1 MKQVNIRIPFRIL
14 TLVMGLFLSLG
25 AYAQITVN
33 GLVQDATGE
42 PVIGATVRVVG
53 TQIGTATDFDGLFTL
68 EGVPQGA
75 KLLISSVGYEDQ
87 EVTAAGNVVVTL
99 AESTQMLENLVVIGY
114 GVVKKNDL
122 TGSVTALKPDA
133 KNKGVVVSAQD
144 MLGGKVAGVSVT
156 SNSGEPG
163 GGATIRIRGGS
174 SLNASNNPLVVID
187 GIAMDNNGVSGI
199 SNPLSLVNPQD
210 IESFN
215 VLKDASATAIY
226 GSRGSN
232 GVIIITTKKGRRG
245 QTPQVSYNGSVTWS
259 MKKKTIDVM
268 SGDEYRDFVA
278 KIFEGNTR
286 AGNVMGYA
294 WRNAIDADG
303 KAQRV
308 DMINT
313 VNNGKL
319 TRYGVSDI
327 ALPAGWSWVEGEGN
341 SGIVNPLL
349 GDANTDWQNEIYRT
363 ALSHDHNLTVAGS
376 VGQILPYRLSA
387 GYTDQQGILK
397 TSDFKRYTVALN
409 LNPSLFD
416 DHLTLNLNGKLAWT
430 KSRWADGGAVGN
442 AVRMDPTQ
450 PIYGN
455 RDANG
460 DGINDYAGVGG
471 YFEWLQ
477 VNNADPAWPYTKNTN
492 APYNPVAMLDN
503 HDNSG
508 KTHSFIGSADIDY
521 KIHGFEDLRL
531 HLTLGGDFTG
541 GNGHNIS
548 TNVSNTSNYWGNTS
562 WYTQS
567 KENLQLSTYAQ
578 YYKDFNDKH
587 HFDIMAGYEWQH
599 NWRKE
604 YNESWGTYPTNSA
617 LVFTATDAENGA
629 LIVTPGQ
636 WIPSARY
643 NIDQSKAGAIRAE
656 GVYRQNNGLG
666 YRTENYLVSFFG
678 RMNYSYDS
686 RYLLTFTMRYDGSS
700 RFKKHWALFPSAA
713 FAWKLN
719 EEAALKDGPF
729 SDLKLR
735 LGWGKTGQQE
745 GIGDYNYFATYVM
758 SNGSMGAFYDV
769 SGDGSKARPNVYNP
783 ELTWETTTTT
793 NVGLDW
799 GVMNQRLSGSIDW
812 YYRKTTDLLN
822 WATFSAMTN
831 FRNAFYKNIGSLRNT
846 GIEFSL
852 NWKAISTTDLLWT
865 IDYNLT
871 YNSNKITELISDDPD
886 YIVTTGSIGING
898 TAQAHA
904 VGHPA
909 SSFYVYQQVYDQDG
923 KPIESQVVDRNADGV
938 ISDADKYFYKSP
950 AAPVTMG
957 LSSRLDWKNWDFGFN
972 LRASIGN
979 YMFNNVMQGYHNTST
994 ASVFEE
1000 VSGFY
1005 LNNRPKASVDLGW
1018 KTYDNYAIFSDYWVQ
1033 NASFLKC
1040 DNITLGYSFN
1050 GLLKHGS
1057 YNGIGGRIYGTV
1069 SNVFCITKYD
1079 GIDPEVFGGI
1089 GGDIF
1094 PRPISYILG
1103 LSLTF

>member
-33 GLVQDATGE
+33 GVVKDATGE

-53 TQIGTATDFDGLFTL
+53 TQMGTATDFDGLFTL

-75 KLLISSVGYEDQ
+75 KLLVSSVGYEDH
-87 EVTAAGNVVVTL
+87 EVTAASDMVITL

-156 SNSGEPG
+156 SNGGEPG
-163 GGATIRIRGGS
+163 GGANIRIRGGS
-174 SLNASNNPLVVID
+174 SLNASNNPLIVID
-187 GIAMDNNGVSGI
+187 GIAMDNNGVSGL

-245 QTPQVSYNGSVTWS
+245 QRPTVSYNGSVTWS

-268 SGDEYRDFVA
+268 NGDEYRSFVK
-278 KIFEGNTR
+278 KIFAGNTR
-286 AGNVMGYA
+286 EE
-294 WRNAIDADG
+294 NA
-303 KAQRV
+303 
-308 DMINT
+308 
-313 VNNGKL
+313 L
-319 TRYGVSDI
+319 S
-327 ALPAGWSWVEGEGN
+327 
-341 SGIVNPLL
+341 LL
-349 GDANTDWQNEIYRT
+349 GDANTNWQNEIYRT
-363 ALSHDHNLTVAGS
+363 ALSHDHNVTVAGS
-376 VGQILPYRLSA
+376 VGQFLPYRLSA
-387 GYTDQQGILK
+387 GFTDQQGILK

-409 LNPSLFD
+409 LNPSFFE
-416 DHLTLNLNGKLAWT
+416 DHLTVNLSGKMAWT
-430 KSRWADGGAVGN
+430 KSRWADTGAVGN

-450 PIYGN
+450 PIYKS
-455 RDANG
+455 G
-460 DGINDYAGVGG
+460 DMYKGVGS

-477 VNNADPAWPYTKNTN
+477 VNLSDPNWPYTKNTN

-508 KTHSFIGSADIDY
+508 KAHSFIGTAEIDY

-531 HLTLGGDFTG
+531 HLTMGGDFTG

-548 TNVSNTSNYWGNTS
+548 ANISNTSNYWGNNS
-562 WYTQS
+562 YYTQS

-604 YNESWGTYPTNSA
+604 YNESWGTYPMNSG
-617 LVFTATDAENGA
+617 LFFTPTDAENGA
-629 LIVTPGQ
+629 LRVVPGQ
-636 WIPSARY
+636 WIPSANY
-643 NIDQSKAGAIRAE
+643 NIDDSKAGAIRAE

-666 YRTENYLVSFFG
+666 YRTENFLVSFFG
-678 RMNYSYDS
+678 RMNYSYAN
-686 RYLLTFTMRYDGSS
+686 RYLLTFTTRYDGSS

-713 FAWKLN
+713 FAWKIN
-719 EEAALKDGPF
+719 EEDFMKDGAF

-758 SNGSMGAFYDV
+758 SNGSIGSFYDV
-769 SGDGSKARPNVYNP
+769 SGDGSKAKPNVYNP
-783 ELTWETTTTT
+783 ELKWETTTTT
-793 NVGLDW
+793 NIGLDW
-799 GVMNQRLSGSIDW
+799 GIMNQRLSGSIDW

-852 NWKAISTTDLLWT
+852 NWKAISTNDLLWT

-871 YNSNKITELISDDPD
+871 YNSNKVLELIGDDPS
-886 YIVTTGSIGING
+886 YFVTTGGIGING
-898 TAQAHA
+898 SAQAHVA
-904 VGHPA
+904 GYP
-909 SSFYVYQQVYDQDG
+909 SNSFYVYQQVYGQDG
-923 KPIESQVVDRNADGV
+923 MPIENQVVDRNGDGV
-938 ISDADKYFYKSP
+938 ISDADKYLYKSP
-950 AAPVTMG
+950 WAPVTMG
-957 LSSRLDWKNWDFGFN
+957 LASRLDWKNWDFGFS

-979 YMFNNVMQGYHNTST
+979 YMFNNVMQGYHNVSP
-994 ASVFEE
+994 AAVFEE

-1005 LNNRPKASVDLGW
+1005 LNNRPKALVDLGW
-1018 KTYDNYAIFSDYWVQ
+1018 QTYDNKSIFSDYWVQ

-1050 GLLKHGS
+1050 NLLKHGN
-1057 YNGIGGRIYGTV
+1057 YNGVGGRIYGTV

-1094 PRPISYILG
+1094 PRPISFILG
-1103 LSLTF
+1103 LNLNF

>member
-33 GLVQDATGE
+33 GLVKDATGE
-42 PVIGATVRVVG
+42 PVIGASVRVVG
-53 TQIGTATDFDGLFTL
+53 TQLGTATDFDGLFTL
-68 EGVPQGA
+68 TGVPEGA
-75 KLLISSVGYEDQ
+75 KLQITSVGYDDQ
-87 EVTAAGNVVVTL
+87 EVTAAPNVVVTL
-99 AESTQMLENLVVIGY
+99 TESTQMLENLVVIGY

-144 MLGGKVAGVSVT
+144 MLGGKIAGVNVT

-174 SLNASNNPLVVID
+174 SLNASNTPLIVID
-187 GIAMDNNGVSGI
+187 GIAMDNNGISGI

-245 QTPQVSYNGSVTWS
+245 QSPSVSYNGSVTWS
-259 MKKKTIDVM
+259 KKKKTIDVM
-268 SGDEYRDFVA
+268 SGDEYREFV
-278 KIFEGNTR
+278 KTIFEGNTR
-286 AGNVMGYA
+286 KD
-294 WRNAIDADG
+294 NA
-303 KAQRV
+303 
-308 DMINT
+308 
-313 VNNGKL
+313 L
-319 TRYGVSDI
+319 S
-327 ALPAGWSWVEGEGN
+327 
-341 SGIVNPLL
+341 LL
-349 GDANTDWQNEIYRT
+349 GNANTDWQEEIYRT
-363 ALSHDHNLTVAGS
+363 ALSHDHNITVTGS
-376 VGQILPYRLSA
+376 VGDYLPYRLSA

-409 LNPSLFD
+409 LNPSLFN
-416 DHLTLNLNGKLAWT
+416 DHLTFNLNGKLAWT
-430 KSRWADGGAVGN
+430 KSRWADTGAVGN

-450 PIYGN
+450 PIYGS
-455 RDANG
+455 G
-460 DGINDYAGVGG
+460 DMYNGVGG

-477 VNNADPAWPYTKNTN
+477 VNGSDSAWPYTKNTN

-503 HDNSG
+503 HDNTG
-508 KTHSFIGSADIDY
+508 KTRSFIGTAEVDY

-531 HLTLGGDFTG
+531 HLTLGGDFTHG
-541 GNGHNIS
+541 DGHNIS
-548 TNVSNTSNYWGNTS
+548 ANISNTSNYWGNTS
-562 WYTQS
+562 YYRQS

-599 NWRKE
+599 NWRRE

-617 LVFTATDAENGA
+617 LLFTLTDEENGA
-629 LIVTPGQ
+629 LQVVPGE
-636 WIPSARY
+636 WIPRANY
-643 NIDQSKAGAIRAE
+643 NVGDSKAGAIRAE

-666 YRTENYLVSFFG
+666 YRTENFLVSFFG
-678 RMNYSYDS
+678 RMNYSYDN
-686 RYLLTFTMRYDGSS
+686 RYLLTFTTRYDGSS

-713 FAWKLN
+713 LAWKIN

-758 SNGSMGAFYDV
+758 SNGSQGSYYDLMD
-769 SGDGSKARPNVYNP
+769 DGSKAKPNVYNP
-783 ELTWETTTTT
+783 ELKWETTTTT
-793 NVGLDW
+793 NIGLDW

-846 GIEFSL
+846 GIEFAV
-852 NWKAISTTDLLWT
+852 NWKAISTNDLLWT

-904 VGHPA
+904 VGLPA

-923 KPIESQVVDRNADGV
+923 KPIESLVVDRNGDGV

-957 LSSRLDWKNWDFGFN
+957 LASRLDWKNWDFGFS

-979 YMFNNVMQGYHNTST
+979 YMFNNVMQGYHNVSP

-1005 LNNRPKASVDLGW
+1005 LNNRPKASVEMGW
-1018 KTYDNYAIFSDYWVQ
+1018 QTYDNYAIFSDYWVQ

-1050 GLLKHGS
+1050 NLFKRGS
-1057 YNGIGGRIYGTV
+1057 YNGVGGRLYGTV

-1094 PRPISYILG
+1094 PRPISFILG
-1103 LSLTF
+1103 LSLNF

>member
-33 GLVQDATGE
+33 GIVKDATGE
-42 PVIGATVRVVG
+42 PVIGASVRVVG
-53 TQIGTATDFDGLFTL
+53 TNQGTVTDFDGLFTL
-68 EGVPQGA
+68 DGVPQGA
-75 KLLISSVGYEDQ
+75 KLLITSIGYEDH
-87 EVTAAGNVVVTL
+87 EVTAASDMVVTL

-122 TGSVTALKPDA
+122 TGSVAALKPDS

-144 MLGGKVAGVSVT
+144 MLGGKIAGVSVT
-156 SNSGEPG
+156 SNGGEPG
-163 GGATIRIRGGS
+163 GGANIRIRGGS
-174 SLNASNNPLVVID
+174 SLNASNNPLIVID
-187 GIAMDNNGVSGI
+187 GIAMDNNGVSGL

-245 QTPQVSYNGSVTWS
+245 QSPSVAYNGSVTWS

-268 SGDEYRDFVA
+268 NGDEYRDFVK
-278 KIFEGNTR
+278 KIFAGNTR
-286 AGNVMGYA
+286 EE
-294 WRNAIDADG
+294 NA
-303 KAQRV
+303 
-308 DMINT
+308 
-313 VNNGKL
+313 L
-319 TRYGVSDI
+319 S
-327 ALPAGWSWVEGEGN
+327 
-341 SGIVNPLL
+341 LL
-349 GDANTDWQNEIYRT
+349 GNANTDWQNEIYRT
-363 ALSHDHNLTVAGS
+363 AFSHDHNLTVSGS
-376 VGQILPYRLSA
+376 LGQFLPYRVSA
-387 GYTDQQGILK
+387 GYTDQEGILK

-409 LNPSLFD
+409 LNPSFFE
-416 DHLTLNLNGKLAWT
+416 DHLTLNLSGKMAWT
-430 KSRWADGGAVGN
+430 KSRWADTGAVGN

-450 PIYGN
+450 PI
-455 RDANG
+455 RS
-460 DGINDYAGVGG
+460 NDPMYAGVGG

-477 VNNADPAWPYTKNTN
+477 VNGSDPAWPYTKNTN

-508 KTHSFIGSADIDY
+508 KAHTFIGTAEIDY

-531 HLTLGGDFTG
+531 HLTMGGDFTG

-548 TNVSNTSNYWGNTS
+548 ANISNTSNYWGNTS
-562 WYTQS
+562 YYTQS

-578 YYKDFNDKH
+578 YYKDFNDMH

-604 YNESWGTYPTNSA
+604 YNESWGTYPSNSG
-617 LVFTATDAENGA
+617 LFFTPADAENGA
-629 LIVTPGQ
+629 LKVVPGI
-636 WIPSARY
+636 WIPAATY
-643 NIDQSKAGAIRAE
+643 NVGDSKAGAIRAE

-678 RMNYSYDS
+678 RMNYSYAN

-713 FAWKLN
+713 LAWKIN
-719 EEAALKDGPF
+719 EEDFMKDGPF

-758 SNGSMGAFYDV
+758 SNGSMGSFYDI

-793 NVGLDW
+793 NIGLDW

-846 GIEFSL
+846 GIEMSL

-871 YNSNKITELISDDPD
+871 YNSNKVLELISDDPD
-886 YIVTTGSIGING
+886 YFVTTGGIGING
-898 TAQAHA
+898 SAQAHVA
-904 VGHPA
+904 GYP
-909 SSFYVYQQVYDQDG
+909 SNSFYVYQQVYDQAG
-923 KPIESQVVDRNADGV
+923 KPIEGQVVDRNGDGV
-938 ISDADKYFYKSP
+938 ISDADKYLYKSP
-950 AAPVTMG
+950 WAPVTMG
-957 LSSRLDWKNWDFGFN
+957 LGSRLDWKNWDFGFN

-979 YMFNNVMQGYHNTST
+979 YLFNNVMQGYHNVSP
-994 ASVFEE
+994 AAVFEE

-1005 LNNRPKASVDLGW
+1005 LNNRPKASVEMGW
-1018 KTYDNYAIFSDYWVQ
+1018 QTYNNHAIFSDYWVQ

-1050 GLLKHGS
+1050 NLFKHGS
-1057 YNGIGGRIYGTV
+1057 YHGVGGRLYGTV

-1094 PRPISYILG
+1094 PRPISFIVG
-1103 LSLTF
+1103 LSLNF

>member
-33 GLVQDATGE
+33 GLVKDATGE
-42 PVIGATVRVVG
+42 PVIGASVRVVG
-53 TQIGTATDFDGLFTL
+53 TQLGTATDFDGLFTL
-68 EGVPQGA
+68 TGVPEGA
-75 KLLISSVGYEDQ
+75 KLQITSVGYDDQ
-87 EVTAAGNVVVTL
+87 EVTAAPDVVVTL
-99 AESTQMLENLVVIGY
+99 TESTQMLENLVVIGY

-144 MLGGKVAGVSVT
+144 MLGGKIAGVNVT

-174 SLNASNNPLVVID
+174 SLNASNTPLIVID
-187 GIAMDNNGVSGI
+187 GIAMDNNGISGI

-245 QTPQVSYNGSVTWS
+245 QSPSVSYNGSVTWS
-259 MKKKTIDVM
+259 KKKKTIDVM
-268 SGDEYRDFVA
+268 SGDEYREFV
-278 KIFEGNTR
+278 KTIFEGNTR
-286 AGNVMGYA
+286 KD
-294 WRNAIDADG
+294 NA
-303 KAQRV
+303 
-308 DMINT
+308 
-313 VNNGKL
+313 L
-319 TRYGVSDI
+319 S
-327 ALPAGWSWVEGEGN
+327 
-341 SGIVNPLL
+341 LL
-349 GDANTDWQNEIYRT
+349 GNANTDWQEEIYRT
-363 ALSHDHNLTVAGS
+363 ALSHDHNITVAGS
-376 VGQILPYRLSA
+376 VGDYLPYRLSA

-409 LNPSLFD
+409 LNPSLFN
-416 DHLTLNLNGKLAWT
+416 DHLTFNLNGKLAWT
-430 KSRWADGGAVGN
+430 KSRWADTGAVGN

-450 PIYGN
+450 PIYGS
-455 RDANG
+455 G
-460 DGINDYAGVGG
+460 DMYNGVGG

-477 VNNADPAWPYTKNTN
+477 VNGSDSAWPYTKNTN

-503 HDNSG
+503 HDNTG
-508 KTHSFIGSADIDY
+508 KTRSFIGTAEVDY

-531 HLTLGGDFTG
+531 HLTLGGDFTHG
-541 GNGHNIS
+541 DGHNIS
-548 TNVSNTSNYWGNTS
+548 ANISNTSNYWGNTS
-562 WYTQS
+562 YYRQS

-599 NWRKE
+599 NWRRE

-617 LVFTATDAENGA
+617 LLFTLTDEENGA
-629 LIVTPGQ
+629 LQVVPGE
-636 WIPSARY
+636 WIPRANY
-643 NIDQSKAGAIRAE
+643 NVGDSKAGAIRAE

-666 YRTENYLVSFFG
+666 YRTENFLVSFFG
-678 RMNYSYDS
+678 RMNYSYDN
-686 RYLLTFTMRYDGSS
+686 RYLLTFTTRYDGSS

-713 FAWKLN
+713 LAWKIN

-758 SNGSMGAFYDV
+758 SNGSQGSYYDLMD
-769 SGDGSKARPNVYNP
+769 DGSKAKPNVYNP
-783 ELTWETTTTT
+783 ELKWETTTTT
-793 NVGLDW
+793 NIGLDW

-846 GIEFSL
+846 GIEFAV
-852 NWKAISTTDLLWT
+852 NWKAISTNDLLWT

-923 KPIESQVVDRNADGV
+923 KPIESLVVDRNGDGV

-957 LSSRLDWKNWDFGFN
+957 LASRLDWKNWDFGFS

-979 YMFNNVMQGYHNTST
+979 YMFNNVMQGYHNVSP

-1005 LNNRPKASVDLGW
+1005 LNNRPKASVEMGW
-1018 KTYDNYAIFSDYWVQ
+1018 QTYDNYAIFSDYWVQ

-1050 GLLKHGS
+1050 NLLRSGS
-1057 YNGIGGRIYGTV
+1057 YHGIGGRVYGTV

-1094 PRPISYILG
+1094 PRPISFILG
-1103 LSLTF
+1103 LSLNF

>member
-1 MKQVNIRIPFRIL
+1 MKQVNFRIPFRIL

-33 GLVQDATGE
+33 GLVKDATDE
-42 PVIGATVRVVG
+42 PVIGASVRVVG
-53 TQIGTATDFDGLFTL
+53 TQQGTVTDFDGLFTL

-75 KLLISSVGYEDQ
+75 KLLITSVGYEDH
-87 EVTAAGNVVVTL
+87 EVTAASDLVITL

-163 GGATIRIRGGS
+163 GGATIRVRGGS
-174 SLNASNNPLVVID
+174 SLNASNNPLIVID
-187 GIAMDNNGVSGI
+187 GIAMDNNGVSGL

-245 QTPQVSYNGSVTWS
+245 QSPSVSYNGSVTWS

-268 SGDEYRDFVA
+268 DGDEYRAFV
-278 KIFEGNTR
+278 KEIFAGNTR
-286 AGNVMGYA
+286 EE
-294 WRNAIDADG
+294 NA
-303 KAQRV
+303 
-308 DMINT
+308 
-313 VNNGKL
+313 L
-319 TRYGVSDI
+319 S
-327 ALPAGWSWVEGEGN
+327 
-341 SGIVNPLL
+341 LL
-349 GDANTDWQNEIYRT
+349 GNANTDWQNEIYRT

-376 VGQILPYRLSA
+376 VGTLLPYRVSL
-387 GYTDQQGILK
+387 GYTDQEGILK

-416 DHLTLNLNGKLAWT
+416 DHLTFNLNGKMAWT
-430 KSRWADGGAVGN
+430 KSRWADTGAVGN

-450 PIYGN
+450 PIYS
-455 RDANG
+455 
-460 DGINDYAGVGG
+460 NDPKHAGVGG
-471 YFEWLQ
+471 YFDWMQ
-477 VNNADPAWPYTKNTN
+477 VNGSDPAWPYTKNTN

-531 HLTLGGDFTG
+531 HLTLGGDFTSG
-541 GNGHNIS
+541 HGHNIS
-548 TNVSNTSNYWGNTS
+548 ANISNTSNYWGNTS
-562 WYTQS
+562 YYRQT

-587 HFDIMAGYEWQH
+587 HFDIMAGYEWSH

-604 YNESWGTYPTNSA
+604 YNESWGTYPSNSG
-617 LVFTATDAENGA
+617 LFFTDADRDIPGA
-629 LIVTPGQ
+629 LNVTPGE
-636 WIPSARY
+636 WVPGVSY
-643 NIDQSKAGAIRAE
+643 NVGDSKVGAIHGETA
-656 GVYRQNNGLG
+656 YYQQNGLG

-678 RMNYSYDS
+678 RMNYTYAD
-686 RYLLTFTMRYDGSS
+686 RYLFTFTIRDDGSS

-713 FAWKLN
+713 FAWKIK
-719 EEAALKDGPF
+719 EEAFMNESAF

-758 SNGSMGAFYDV
+758 GNGSAGSYYDV
-769 SGDGSKARPNVYNP
+769 AGDGSKAKPNVYNP
-783 ELTWETTTTT
+783 DLTWETTTTT
-793 NVGLDW
+793 NIGLDW
-799 GVMNQRLSGSIDW
+799 GIMNQRLSGSIDW

-871 YNSNKITELISDDPD
+871 YNSNKVTELISEDPS
-886 YIVTTGSIGING
+886 YFVTTGGIGING
-898 TAQAHA
+898 TAQAHV
-904 VGHPA
+904 VGYP
-909 SSFYVYQQVYDQDG
+909 SNSFYVYQQVYDQAG
-923 KPIESQVVDRNADGV
+923 KPIEGQVVDRNGDGM
-938 ISDADKYFYKSP
+938 ISESDKYLYKSP
-950 AAPVTMG
+950 WAPVTMG
-957 LSSRLDWKNWDFGFN
+957 LASRLDWKNWDFGFS

-979 YMFNNVMQGYHNTST
+979 YMFNNVMQGYHNVSP
-994 ASVFEE
+994 AAVFEE

-1005 LNNRPKASVDLGW
+1005 LNNRPRKSVEMGW
-1018 KTYDNYAIFSDYWVQ
+1018 QTYDTETIFSDYWVQ

-1050 GLLKHGS
+1050 NLFKHGS
-1057 YNGIGGRIYGTV
+1057 YHGVGGRLYGTV

-1094 PRPISYILG
+1094 PRPISFILG
-1103 LSLTF
+1103 LSLNF

>member
-33 GLVQDATGE
+33 GIVKDATGE
-42 PVIGATVRVVG
+42 PVIGASVRVVG
-53 TQIGTATDFDGLFTL
+53 TQQGTVTDFDGLFTL

-75 KLLISSVGYEDQ
+75 KLLITSIGYDDH
-87 EVTAAGNVVVTL
+87 EVTAASDLVITM

-156 SNSGEPG
+156 SNGGEPG
-163 GGATIRIRGGS
+163 GGANIRIRGGS
-174 SLNASNNPLVVID
+174 SLNASNNPLIVID
-187 GIAMDNNGVSGI
+187 GIAMDNNGVSGL

-245 QTPQVSYNGSVTWS
+245 QRPSVSYNGSVTWS
-259 MKKKTIDVM
+259 KKKKTIDVM
-268 SGDEYRDFVA
+268 DGDEYRAFVK
-278 KIFEGNTR
+278 KIFAGNTR
-286 AGNVMGYA
+286 EE
-294 WRNAIDADG
+294 NA
-303 KAQRV
+303 
-308 DMINT
+308 
-313 VNNGKL
+313 L
-319 TRYGVSDI
+319 S
-327 ALPAGWSWVEGEGN
+327 
-341 SGIVNPLL
+341 LL
-349 GDANTDWQNEIYRT
+349 GNANTDWQEEIYRT

-376 VGQILPYRLSA
+376 IGQILPYRVSA
-387 GYTDQQGILK
+387 GFTDQEGILK

-409 LNPSLFD
+409 LNPAFFE
-416 DHLTLNLNGKLAWT
+416 DHLTMNLSGKMAWT
-430 KSRWADGGAVGN
+430 KSRWADTGAVGN

-450 PIYGN
+450 PVTSTDSKYGV
-455 RDANG
+455 
-460 DGINDYAGVGG
+460 VGG

-477 VNNADPAWPYTKNTN
+477 VNGSDSAWPYTKNTN

-508 KTHSFIGSADIDY
+508 KAHSFIGTAEIDY

-548 TNVSNTSNYWGNTS
+548 ANISNTSNYWGNTS
-562 WYTQS
+562 YYTQS

-578 YYKDFNDKH
+578 YFKDFNDKH

-604 YNESWGTYPTNSA
+604 YNESWGTYPKNSA
-617 LVFTATDAENGA
+617 LFFTEADAENGA
-629 LIVTPGQ
+629 LVVTPGM
-636 WIPSARY
+636 WIPAARY
-643 NIDQSKAGAIRAE
+643 NVGDSKGGAIRAE

-678 RMNYSYDS
+678 RTNYTYDN

-713 FAWKLN
+713 LAWKIN
-719 EEAALKDGPF
+719 EEAFMKEGPF

-758 SNGSMGAFYDV
+758 SNGSMGAFYDI

-783 ELTWETTTTT
+783 ELKWETTTTT
-793 NVGLDW
+793 NIGLDW

-846 GIEFSL
+846 GIEMSL

-871 YNSNKITELISDDPD
+871 YNSNKILELISDDPD
-886 YIVTTGSIGING
+886 YFVTTGGIGING
-898 TAQAHA
+898 SAQAHVA
-904 VGHPA
+904 GYP
-909 SSFYVYQQVYDQDG
+909 SNSFYVYQQVYDQNG
-923 KPIESQVVDRNADGV
+923 KPIENQVVDRNGDGV
-938 ISDADKYFYKSP
+938 ISDADKYLYKSP
-950 AAPVTMG
+950 WAPVTMG
-957 LSSRLDWKNWDFGFN
+957 LASRLDWKNWDFGFS

-979 YMFNNVMQGYHNTST
+979 YMFNNVMQGYHNVSP

-1005 LNNRPKASVDLGW
+1005 LNNRPKASVEMGW
-1018 KTYDNYAIFSDYWVQ
+1018 QTYDNKSIFSDYWVQ

-1040 DNITLGYSFN
+1040 DNITLGYSFSN
-1050 GLLKHGS
+1050 LMKRNS
-1057 YNGIGGRIYGTV
+1057 FNGIGGRIYGSV

-1094 PRPISYILG
+1094 PRPISFILG
-1103 LSLTF
+1103 LSLNF

>member
-1 MKQVNIRIPFRIL
+1 MKQVNIRIPSRIL

-33 GLVQDATGE
+33 GVVKDATGE
-42 PVIGATVRVVG
+42 PIIGASVRVVG
-53 TQIGTATDFDGLFTL
+53 TQLGTATDFDGLFTL
-68 EGVPQGA
+68 DGVPQGA
-75 KLLISSVGYEDQ
+75 KLLITSVGYEDH
-87 EVTAAGNVVVTL
+87 EVTAASDLVITM

-163 GGATIRIRGGS
+163 GGATIRVRGGS
-174 SLNASNNPLVVID
+174 SLNASNNPLIVID
-187 GIAMDNNGVSGI
+187 GIAMDNNGVSGL

-245 QTPQVSYNGSVTWS
+245 QSPSVSYNGSVTWS
-259 MKKKTIDVM
+259 KKKKTIDVM
-268 SGDEYRDFVA
+268 DGDEYRAFV
-278 KIFEGNTR
+278 KEIFAGNTR
-286 AGNVMGYA
+286 EE
-294 WRNAIDADG
+294 NA
-303 KAQRV
+303 
-308 DMINT
+308 
-313 VNNGKL
+313 L
-319 TRYGVSDI
+319 S
-327 ALPAGWSWVEGEGN
+327 
-341 SGIVNPLL
+341 LL
-349 GDANTDWQNEIYRT
+349 GNANTDWQNEIYRT
-363 ALSHDHNLTVAGS
+363 AFSHDHNLTVAGS
-376 VGQILPYRLSA
+376 VGTFLPYRVSA
-387 GYTDQQGILK
+387 GYTDQEGILK

-416 DHLTLNLNGKLAWT
+416 DHLTFNLNGKLAWT
-430 KSRWADGGAVGN
+430 KSRWADTGAVGN

-450 PIYGN
+450 PIYS
-455 RDANG
+455 
-460 DGINDYAGVGG
+460 NDPKYAGVGG
-471 YFEWLQ
+471 YFDWMQ
-477 VNNADPAWPYTKNTN
+477 VNGSDSAWPYTKNTN

-531 HLTLGGDFTG
+531 HLTLGGDFTSG
-541 GNGHNIS
+541 HGHNIS
-548 TNVSNTSNYWGNTS
+548 ANISNTSNYYGSTS
-562 WYTQS
+562 YYRQT

-578 YYKDFNDKH
+578 YYKDFNDLH
-587 HFDIMAGYEWQH
+587 HFDIMAGYEWSH

-604 YNESWGTYPTNSA
+604 YNESWGTYPSNSG
-617 LVFTATDAENGA
+617 LYFTDDDAENGA
-629 LIVTPGQ
+629 LVVAPGI
-636 WIPSARY
+636 WIPAAKY
-643 NIDQSKAGAIRAE
+643 NVGDSKAGAIRAE

-678 RMNYSYDS
+678 RMNYTYAN
-686 RYLLTFTMRYDGSS
+686 RYLFTFTIRDDGSS
-700 RFKKHWALFPSAA
+700 RFKKHWSLFPSAA
-713 FAWKLN
+713 FAWKIK
-719 EEAALKDGPF
+719 EEAFMNESAF

-758 SNGSMGAFYDV
+758 SNGSQGSYYDI
-769 SGDGSKARPNVYNP
+769 SGDGSKAKPNVYNP

-793 NVGLDW
+793 NIGLDW
-799 GVMNQRLSGSIDW
+799 GIMNQRLSGSIDW

-871 YNSNKITELISDDPD
+871 YNSNKVTELISDDPS
-886 YIVTTGSIGING
+886 YFVTTGSIGING
-898 TAQAHA
+898 PAQAHV
-904 VGHPA
+904 VGYP
-909 SSFYVYQQVYDQDG
+909 SNSFYVYQQVYDQDG
-923 KPIESQVVDRNADGV
+923 KPIEGQVVDRNGDGM
-938 ISDADKYFYKSP
+938 ISETDKYLYKSP
-950 AAPVTMG
+950 WAPVTMG
-957 LSSRLDWKNWDFGFN
+957 LASRLDWKNWDFGFS

-979 YMFNNVMQGYHNTST
+979 YMFNNVMQGYHNVSP
-994 ASVFEE
+994 AAVFEE

-1005 LNNRPKASVDLGW
+1005 LNNRPRKSVEMGW
-1018 KTYDNYAIFSDYWVQ
+1018 QTYDNETIFSDYWVQ

-1050 GLLKHGS
+1050 NLFKRGS
-1057 YNGIGGRIYGTV
+1057 YNGVGGRVYGTV

-1094 PRPISYILG
+1094 PRPISFILG
-1103 LSLTF
+1103 LSLNF

>member
-1 MKQVNIRIPFRIL
+1 MKQVNIRIPSRIL
-14 TLVMGLFLSLG
+14 ALVMGLFLSLG

-33 GLVQDATGE
+33 GIVKDATGE

-53 TQIGTATDFDGLFTL
+53 TQLGTATDFDGLFTL
-68 EGVPQGA
+68 DGVPQGA
-75 KLLISSVGYEDQ
+75 KLLISSVGYEDH
-87 EVTAAGNVVVTL
+87 EATAASDMVITL

-156 SNSGEPG
+156 SNGGEPG
-163 GGATIRIRGGS
+163 GGASIRIRGGS
-174 SLNASNNPLVVID
+174 SLNASNNPLIVID

-199 SNPLSLVNPQD
+199 SNPLSMVNPQD

-245 QTPQVSYNGSVTWS
+245 QAPQVSYNGSVTWS
-259 MKKKTIDVM
+259 KKKKTIDVM
-268 SGDEYRDFVA
+268 SGDEYRDFV
-278 KIFEGNTR
+278 KEIFAGNTR
-286 AGNVMGYA
+286 EQ
-294 WRNAIDADG
+294 NA
-303 KAQRV
+303 
-308 DMINT
+308 
-313 VNNGKL
+313 L
-319 TRYGVSDI
+319 S
-327 ALPAGWSWVEGEGN
+327 
-341 SGIVNPLL
+341 LL
-349 GDANTDWQNEIYRT
+349 GNANTDWQSEIYRT
-363 ALSHDHNLTVAGS
+363 AFSHDHNLTVAGS
-376 VGQILPYRLSA
+376 VGQYLPYRISV

-397 TSDFKRYTVALN
+397 TSDYKRYTVALN
-409 LNPSLFD
+409 LNPSLFN
-416 DHLTLNLNGKLAWT
+416 DHLTINLSGKLAWT
-430 KSRWADGGAVGN
+430 KSRWADTGAVGN

-450 PIYGN
+450 PIYSSDEKYN
-455 RDANG
+455 
-460 DGINDYAGVGG
+460 GVGG

-477 VNNADPAWPYTKNTN
+477 PNGSDSAWPYTKNTN

-508 KTHSFIGSADIDY
+508 KTHSFIGTAEVDY

-548 TNVSNTSNYWGNTS
+548 ANISNTSNYWGNNS

-567 KENLQLSTYAQ
+567 KENLQLSAYAQ

-617 LVFTATDAENGA
+617 LFFTDADIENGA
-629 LIVTPGQ
+629 LQVVPGM
-636 WIPSARY
+636 WIPAANY
-643 NIDQSKAGAIRAE
+643 NVGDSKAGAIRAE

-678 RMNYSYDS
+678 RANYSYNN

-713 FAWKLN
+713 LAWKIS
-719 EEAALKDGPF
+719 EEDFMKDGPF

-758 SNGSMGAFYDV
+758 SNGSMGSFYDIAD
-769 SGDGSKARPNVYNP
+769 DGSKAKPNVYNP
-783 ELTWETTTTT
+783 ELKWETTTTT
-793 NVGLDW
+793 NIGLDW
-799 GVMNQRLSGSIDW
+799 GVMNQRLTGSIDW

-831 FRNAFYKNIGSLRNT
+831 FKNAFYKNIGSLRNT

-852 NWKAISTTDLLWT
+852 NWKAISTNDLLWT

-886 YIVTTGSIGING
+886 YFVTTGSIGING
-898 TAQAHA
+898 NAQAHV
-904 VGHPA
+904 VGHP
-909 SSFYVYQQVYDQDG
+909 SNSFYVYQQVYGQDG
-923 KPIESQVVDRNADGV
+923 KPIEGQVVDRNGDGV
-938 ISDADKYFYKSP
+938 ISDADKYLYKSP
-950 AAPVTMG
+950 WAPVTMG
-957 LSSRLDWKNWDFGFN
+957 LASRLDWKNWDFGFS

-979 YMFNNVMQGYHNTST
+979 YLFNNVMQGYHNVSP
-994 ASVFEE
+994 AAVFEE
-1000 VSGFY
+1000 VGAFY
-1005 LNNRPKASVDLGW
+1005 LNNRPRKSVEMGW
-1018 KTYDNYAIFSDYWVQ
+1018 QTYNNHANFSDYWVQ

-1040 DNITLGYSFN
+1040 DNITLGYSFSDLFKSGAYH
-1050 GLLKHGS
+1050 GL
-1057 YNGIGGRIYGTV
+1057 GGRVYGTV

-1094 PRPISYILG
+1094 PRPISFILG
-1103 LSLTF
+1103 LSLNF

>member
-33 GLVQDATGE
+33 GIVKDATGE
-42 PVIGATVRVVG
+42 PVIGASVRVVG
-53 TQIGTATDFDGLFTL
+53 TQQGTVTDFDGLFTL
-68 EGVPQGA
+68 DGVPQGA
-75 KLLISSVGYEDQ
+75 KLLITSIGYEDH
-87 EVTAAGNVVVTL
+87 EVTAASDMVVTL

-114 GVVKKNDL
+114 GVVKKHDL
-122 TGSVTALKPDA
+122 TGSVAALKPDS

-144 MLGGKVAGVSVT
+144 MLGGKIAGVSVT
-156 SNSGEPG
+156 SNGGEPG
-163 GGATIRIRGGS
+163 GGANIRIRGGS
-174 SLNASNNPLVVID
+174 SLNASNNPLIVID
-187 GIAMDNNGVSGI
+187 GIAMDNNGVSGL

-245 QTPQVSYNGSVTWS
+245 QSPSVSYNGSVTWS

-268 SGDEYRDFVA
+268 NGDEYRDFVK
-278 KIFEGNTR
+278 KIFAGNTR
-286 AGNVMGYA
+286 EE
-294 WRNAIDADG
+294 NA
-303 KAQRV
+303 
-308 DMINT
+308 
-313 VNNGKL
+313 L
-319 TRYGVSDI
+319 S
-327 ALPAGWSWVEGEGN
+327 
-341 SGIVNPLL
+341 LL
-349 GDANTDWQNEIYRT
+349 GNANTDWQNEIYRT
-363 ALSHDHNLTVAGS
+363 AFSHDHNLTVSGS
-376 VGQILPYRLSA
+376 LDQFLPYRVSA
-387 GYTDQQGILK
+387 GYTDQEGILK

-409 LNPSLFD
+409 LNPSFFE
-416 DHLTLNLNGKLAWT
+416 DHLTLNLSGKLAWT
-430 KSRWADGGAVGN
+430 KSRWADTGAVGN

-450 PIYGN
+450 PI
-455 RDANG
+455 RS
-460 DGINDYAGVGG
+460 NDPMYAGVGG

-477 VNNADPAWPYTKNTN
+477 VNGSDPAWPYTKNTN

-508 KTHSFIGSADIDY
+508 KAHTFIGTAEIDY

-531 HLTLGGDFTG
+531 HLTMGGDFTG

-548 TNVSNTSNYWGNTS
+548 ANISNTSNYWGNTS
-562 WYTQS
+562 YYTQS
-567 KENLQLSTYAQ
+567 KENLKLSTYAQ
-578 YYKDFNDKH
+578 YYKDFNDMH
-587 HFDIMAGYEWQH
+587 HFDFMAGYEWQH

-604 YNESWGTYPTNSA
+604 YNESWGTYPSNSG
-617 LVFTATDAENGA
+617 LFFTPADAENGA
-629 LIVTPGQ
+629 LKVVPGI
-636 WIPSARY
+636 WIPAATY
-643 NIDQSKAGAIRAE
+643 NVGDSKAGAIRAE

-678 RMNYSYDS
+678 RMNYSYAN

-713 FAWKLN
+713 LAWKIN
-719 EEAALKDGPF
+719 EEDFMKDGPF

-758 SNGSMGAFYDV
+758 SNGSMGSFYDV

-793 NVGLDW
+793 NIGLDW
-799 GVMNQRLSGSIDW
+799 GIMNQRLSGSIDW

-846 GIEFSL
+846 GIEMSL

-871 YNSNKITELISDDPD
+871 YNSNKVLELISDDPD
-886 YIVTTGSIGING
+886 YFVTTGSIGING
-898 TAQAHA
+898 SAQAHVA
-904 VGHPA
+904 GYP
-909 SSFYVYQQVYDQDG
+909 SNSFYVYQQVYDQAG
-923 KPIESQVVDRNADGV
+923 KPIEGQVVDRNGDGV
-938 ISDADKYFYKSP
+938 ISDADKYLYKSP
-950 AAPVTMG
+950 WAPVTMG
-957 LSSRLDWKNWDFGFN
+957 LGSRLDWKNWDFGFN

-979 YMFNNVMQGYHNTST
+979 YLFNNVMQGYHNVSP
-994 ASVFEE
+994 AAVFEE

-1005 LNNRPKASVDLGW
+1005 LNNRPKASVEMGW
-1018 KTYDNYAIFSDYWVQ
+1018 QTYNNHAIFSDYWVQ

-1050 GLLKHGS
+1050 NLLKHGS
-1057 YNGIGGRIYGTV
+1057 YHGVGGRIYGTV

-1094 PRPISYILG
+1094 PRPISFIVG
-1103 LSLTF
+1103 LSLNF

>member
-1 MKQVNIRIPFRIL
+1 MKQVNIRIPSRIL

-33 GLVQDATGE
+33 GIVKDATGE
-42 PVIGATVRVVG
+42 PIIGASVRVVG
-53 TQIGTATDFDGLFTL
+53 TQQGTVTDFDGLFTL
-68 EGVPQGA
+68 DGVPQGA
-75 KLLISSVGYEDQ
+75 KLQITSVGYEDH
-87 EVTAAGNVVVTL
+87 EVTAASDMVITL

-144 MLGGKVAGVSVT
+144 MLGGKIAGVNVT

-174 SLNASNNPLVVID
+174 SLNASNKPLIVID
-187 GIAMDNNGVSGI
+187 GIAMDNNDVSGL

-245 QTPQVSYNGSVTWS
+245 QTPSVAYNGSVTWS

-268 SGDEYRDFVA
+268 DGDEYRAFVK
-278 KIFEGNTR
+278 KIFAGNTR
-286 AGNVMGYA
+286 EE
-294 WRNAIDADG
+294 NA
-303 KAQRV
+303 
-308 DMINT
+308 
-313 VNNGKL
+313 L
-319 TRYGVSDI
+319 S
-327 ALPAGWSWVEGEGN
+327 
-341 SGIVNPLL
+341 LL
-349 GDANTDWQNEIYRT
+349 GNANTDWQNEIYRT
-363 ALSHDHNLTVAGS
+363 ALSHDHNLTLTGS
-376 VGQILPYRLSA
+376 VGSILPYRLSL
-387 GYTDQQGILK
+387 GYTDQEGILK
-397 TSDFKRYTVALN
+397 TSDFKRYTVAVN

-416 DHLTLNLNGKLAWT
+416 DHLTMNLNGKLAWT
-430 KSRWADGGAVGN
+430 KSRWADTGAVGN

-450 PIYGN
+450 PIFGN

-460 DGINDYAGVGG
+460 DGINDYAATGG

-508 KTHSFIGSADIDY
+508 KAHSFIGSADIDY

-548 TNVSNTSNYWGNTS
+548 ANISNTSNYWGGIGY
-562 WYTQS
+562 YTQS

-587 HFDIMAGYEWQH
+587 HFDLMLGYEWQH

-604 YNESWGTYPTNSA
+604 YSEGWGTYPANSA
-617 LVFTATDAENGA
+617 IFFTDADRDVPGA
-629 LIVTPGQ
+629 LVVTPGQ
-636 WIPSARY
+636 WVPGVTY
-643 NIDQSKAGAIRAE
+643 NVGDGKAGAIHGE
-656 GVYRQNNGLG
+656 TVSYQQNGLG
-666 YRTENYLVSFFG
+666 YRTENYLVSLFG
-678 RMNYSYDS
+678 RMNYSYDN

-713 FAWKLN
+713 FAWKIN
-719 EEAALKDGPF
+719 EEACMKDGPF

-745 GIGDYNYFATYVM
+745 EIGDYNYFSNYQI
-758 SNGSMGAFYDV
+758 SNGTAGSYYDI
-769 SGDGSKARPNVYNP
+769 SGDGTKARPSVYNQ

-793 NVGLDW
+793 NIGIDW
-799 GVMNQRLSGSIDW
+799 GIMNQRLSGSIDW

-822 WATFSAMTN
+822 YAAFPSLTN
-831 FRNAFYKNIGSLRNT
+831 FKNKFWQNIGSLRNT

-852 NWKAISTTDLLWT
+852 NWKAISTNDLLWT

-898 TAQAHA
+898 DAQAHA
-904 VGHPA
+904 VGYPA
-909 SSFYVYQQVYDQDG
+909 RSFYVYQQVYDQNG
-923 KPIESQVVDRNADGV
+923 KPIENQVVDRNGDGV
-938 ISDADKYFYKSP
+938 ISEADKYFYKSP
-950 AAPVTMG
+950 WAPVTMG
-957 LSSRLDWKNWDFGFN
+957 LASRLDWKNWDFGFS

-979 YMFNNVMQGYHNTST
+979 YLFNNVMQGYHNVSP

-1005 LNNRPKASVDLGW
+1005 LNNRPKALVELGW
-1018 KTYDNYAIFSDYWVQ
+1018 QTYDNTSIFSDYWVQ

-1050 GLLKHGS
+1050 NLFKHGS
-1057 YNGIGGRIYGTV
+1057 YHGVGGRIYGTV

-1079 GIDPEVFGGI
+1079 GIDPEIFNGI

-1094 PRPISYILG
+1094 PRPISFILG
-1103 LSLTF
+1103 LSLAF

>member
-33 GLVQDATGE
+33 GLVKDATGE
-42 PVIGATVRVVG
+42 PVIGASVRVVG
-53 TQIGTATDFDGLFTL
+53 TQLGTATDFDGLFTL
-68 EGVPQGA
+68 TGVPEGA
-75 KLLISSVGYEDQ
+75 KLQITSVGYDDQ
-87 EVTAAGNVVVTL
+87 EVTAAPDVVITL
-99 AESTQMLENLVVIGY
+99 VESTQMLENLVVIGY

-122 TGSVTALKPDA
+122 TGSVTALKPDS

-144 MLGGKVAGVSVT
+144 MLGGKIAGVSVT

-163 GGATIRIRGGS
+163 GGASIRIRGGS
-174 SLNASNNPLVVID
+174 SLNASNNPLIVID
-187 GIAMDNNGVSGI
+187 GIAMDNNGVSGL

-245 QTPQVSYNGSVTWS
+245 QSPSVSYNGSVTWS
-259 MKKKTIDVM
+259 KKKKTIDVM
-268 SGDEYRDFVA
+268 SGDEYREFVA

-294 WRNAIDADG
+294 WRNAKDADG
-303 KAQRV
+303 NDQRV

-319 TRYGVSDI
+319 TRYGVDDI

-341 SGIVNPLL
+341 SGIVDPLL
-349 GDANTDWQNEIYRT
+349 GDANTNWQNEIYRT
-363 ALSHDHNLTVAGS
+363 AFSHDHNITVAGS
-376 VGQILPYRLSA
+376 VTDILPYRLSL

-397 TSDFKRYTVALN
+397 TSDYKRYTVSLN
-409 LNPSLFD
+409 LNPSLLN
-416 DHLTLNLNGKLAWT
+416 DHLTFNLNGKLAWT
-430 KSRWADGGAVGN
+430 KSRWADAGAVGN

-450 PIYGN
+450 PIYGSGSKF
-455 RDANG
+455 D
-460 DGINDYAGVGG
+460 GVGG

-477 VNNADPAWPYTKNTN
+477 VNNADAAWPYTKNTN

-503 HDNSG
+503 HDNTG
-508 KTHSFIGSADIDY
+508 KTHSFIGTAEVDY

-531 HLTLGGDFTG
+531 HLTLGGDFTHG
-541 GNGHNIS
+541 DGHNIS
-548 TNVSNTSNYWGNTS
+548 ANISNTSNYWGNTS
-562 WYTQS
+562 YYTQS

-604 YNESWGTYPTNSA
+604 YNESWGTYPINSA
-617 LVFTATDAENGA
+617 LTFTTADAENNA
-629 LIVTPGQ
+629 LTVVPGI
-636 WIPSARY
+636 WIPAANY
-643 NIDQSKAGAIRAE
+643 NVGDSKAGAIRAE

-678 RMNYSYDS
+678 RTNYSYDN
-686 RYLLTFTMRYDGSS
+686 RYLLTFTLRYDGSS

-713 FAWKLN
+713 FAWKIN
-719 EEAALKDGPF
+719 EEAFMKDGPF

-758 SNGSMGAFYDV
+758 SNGSQGSYYDLL
-769 SGDGSKARPNVYNP
+769 DNGSKAKPNVYNP
-783 ELTWETTTTT
+783 ELKWETTTTT
-793 NVGLDW
+793 NIGLDW
-799 GVMNQRLSGSIDW
+799 GIMNQRLSGSIDW

-852 NWKAISTTDLLWT
+852 NWKAISTNDLLWT

-871 YNSNKITELISDDPD
+871 YNSNKITELINDDPD
-886 YIVTTGSIGING
+886 YLVPTGSIGING
-898 TAQAHA
+898 NVQAHA

-909 SSFYVYQQVYDQDG
+909 SSFYVYQQVYDQNG
-923 KPIESQVVDRNADGV
+923 KPIENLVVDRNADGV

-950 AAPVTMG
+950 NAPVTMG
-957 LSSRLDWKNWDFGFN
+957 LASRLDWKNWDFGFS
-972 LRASIGN
+972 LRASLGN
-979 YMFNNVMQGYHNTST
+979 YMFNNVMQGYHNVSP

-1005 LNNRPKASVDLGW
+1005 LNNRPKGSVEMGW
-1018 KTYDNYAIFSDYWVQ
+1018 QTYNNPSIMTDYWVQ

-1050 GLLKHGS
+1050 NLLRRGNYH
-1057 YNGIGGRIYGTV
+1057 GIGGRIYGTV

-1094 PRPISYILG
+1094 PRPISFILG
-1103 LSLTF
+1103 LSLNF

>member
-33 GLVQDATGE
+33 GIVKDATGE
-42 PVIGATVRVVG
+42 PVIGASVRVVG
-53 TQIGTATDFDGLFTL
+53 TQQGTVTDFDGLFTL
-68 EGVPQGA
+68 DGVPQGA
-75 KLLISSVGYEDQ
+75 KLLITSIGYEDH
-87 EVTAAGNVVVTL
+87 EVTAASDMVVTL
-99 AESTQMLENLVVIGY
+99 AESTQMLQNLVVIGY

-122 TGSVTALKPDA
+122 TGSVAALKPDA

-144 MLGGKVAGVSVT
+144 MLGGKIAGVSVT

-174 SLNASNNPLVVID
+174 SLNASNNPLIVID
-187 GIAMDNNGVSGI
+187 GIAMDNNGVSGV

-245 QTPQVSYNGSVTWS
+245 QSPSVSYNGSVTWS

-268 SGDEYRDFVA
+268 DGDEYRAFV
-278 KIFEGNTR
+278 KEIFKGSTR
-286 AGNVMGYA
+286 EE
-294 WRNAIDADG
+294 NA
-303 KAQRV
+303 
-308 DMINT
+308 
-313 VNNGKL
+313 L
-319 TRYGVSDI
+319 S
-327 ALPAGWSWVEGEGN
+327 
-341 SGIVNPLL
+341 LL
-349 GDANTDWQNEIYRT
+349 GNANTDWQEEIYRT

-376 VGQILPYRLSA
+376 LGTILPYRLSA
-387 GYTDQQGILK
+387 GYTDQEGILK

-409 LNPSLFD
+409 LNPSFFE
-416 DHLTLNLNGKLAWT
+416 DHLTMNLNGKLAWT
-430 KSRWADGGAVGN
+430 KSRWADTGAVGN

-450 PIYGN
+450 PIYGS
-455 RDANG
+455 G
-460 DGINDYAGVGG
+460 DMYNGVGG

-548 TNVSNTSNYWGNTS
+548 ANISNTSNYWGNNS

-604 YNESWGTYPTNSA
+604 YNESWGTYPSNSG
-617 LVFTATDAENGA
+617 LFFTATDAENGA

-678 RMNYSYDS
+678 RANYSYDN

-758 SNGSMGAFYDV
+758 SNGSMGAFYDIT
-769 SGDGSKARPNVYNP
+769 GDGSKAKPNVYNP

-793 NVGLDW
+793 NIGLDW

-846 GIEFSL
+846 GIEFAV
-852 NWKAISTTDLLWT
+852 NWKAISTNDLLWT

-923 KPIESQVVDRNADGV
+923 KPIESQVVDRNGDGV

-957 LSSRLDWKNWDFGFN
+957 LASRLDWKNWDFGFS

-979 YMFNNVMQGYHNTST
+979 YMFNNVMQGYHNVSP

-1005 LNNRPKASVDLGW
+1005 LNNRPKASVEMGW
-1018 KTYDNYAIFSDYWVQ
+1018 QTYDNYAIFSDYWVQ

-1050 GLLKHGS
+1050 NLLKHGS
-1057 YNGIGGRIYGTV
+1057 YNGVGGRIYGTV

-1094 PRPISYILG
+1094 PRPISFIVG
-1103 LSLTF
+1103 LNLNF

>member
-14 TLVMGLFLSLG
+14 TLLMGLFLSLG
-25 AYAQITVN
+25 AYAQITVH
-33 GLVQDATGE
+33 GIVKDATGE

-53 TQIGTATDFDGLFTL
+53 TQMGTATDFDGLFTL
-68 EGVPQGA
+68 DGVPQGA
-75 KLLISSVGYEDQ
+75 KLLVSSVGYEDH
-87 EVTAAGNVVVTL
+87 EVTASSEMVITL
-99 AESTQMLENLVVIGY
+99 AESSQMLENLVVIGY

-156 SNSGEPG
+156 SNGGEPG
-163 GGATIRIRGGS
+163 GGASIRIRGGS
-174 SLNASNNPLVVID
+174 SLNASNNPLIVID

-199 SNPLSLVNPQD
+199 SNPLSMVNPQD

-245 QTPQVSYNGSVTWS
+245 QAPQVSYNGSVTWS
-259 MKKKTIDVM
+259 KKKKTIDVM
-268 SGDEYRDFVA
+268 SGDEYRDFV
-278 KIFEGNTR
+278 KEIFAGNTR
-286 AGNVMGYA
+286 EQ
-294 WRNAIDADG
+294 NA
-303 KAQRV
+303 
-308 DMINT
+308 
-313 VNNGKL
+313 L
-319 TRYGVSDI
+319 S
-327 ALPAGWSWVEGEGN
+327 
-341 SGIVNPLL
+341 LL
-349 GDANTDWQNEIYRT
+349 GNANTDWQSEIYRT
-363 ALSHDHNLTVAGS
+363 ALSHDHNLTVTGS
-376 VGQILPYRLSA
+376 VGQYLPYRISA

-397 TSDFKRYTVALN
+397 TSDYKRYTVALN

-416 DHLTLNLNGKLAWT
+416 DHLTINLSGKLAWT
-430 KSRWADGGAVGN
+430 KSRWADTGAVGN

-450 PIYGN
+450 PIYSSDEKYN
-455 RDANG
+455 
-460 DGINDYAGVGG
+460 GVGG

-477 VNNADPAWPYTKNTN
+477 PNGSDSAWPYTKNTN

-508 KTHSFIGSADIDY
+508 KTHSFIGTAEVDY

-548 TNVSNTSNYWGNTS
+548 ANISNTSNYWGNNS

-567 KENLQLSTYAQ
+567 KENLQLSAYAQ

-617 LVFTATDAENGA
+617 LFFTDADIENGA
-629 LIVTPGQ
+629 LQVVPGM
-636 WIPSARY
+636 WIPAANY
-643 NIDQSKAGAIRAE
+643 NVGDSKAGAIRAE

-678 RMNYSYDS
+678 RANYSYNN

-713 FAWKLN
+713 LAWKIS
-719 EEAALKDGPF
+719 EEDFMKDGPF

-758 SNGSMGAFYDV
+758 SNGSMGSFYDIA
-769 SGDGSKARPNVYNP
+769 GDGSKAKPNVYNP
-783 ELTWETTTTT
+783 ELKWETTTTT
-793 NVGLDW
+793 NIGLDW
-799 GVMNQRLSGSIDW
+799 GIMNQRLTGSIDW

-831 FRNAFYKNIGSLRNT
+831 FKNAFYKNIGSLRNT

-852 NWKAISTTDLLWT
+852 NWKAISTNDLLWT

-886 YIVTTGSIGING
+886 YFVTTGSIGING
-898 TAQAHA
+898 NAQAHV
-904 VGHPA
+904 VGHP
-909 SSFYVYQQVYDQDG
+909 SNSFYVYQQVYGQDG
-923 KPIESQVVDRNADGV
+923 KPIEGQVVDRNGDGV
-938 ISDADKYFYKSP
+938 ISDADKYLYKSP
-950 AAPVTMG
+950 WAPVTMG
-957 LSSRLDWKNWDFGFN
+957 LASRLDWKNWDFGFS

-979 YMFNNVMQGYHNTST
+979 YLFNNVMQGYHNVSP
-994 ASVFEE
+994 AAVFEE
-1000 VSGFY
+1000 VGAFY
-1005 LNNRPKASVDLGW
+1005 LNNRPRKSVEMGW
-1018 KTYDNYAIFSDYWVQ
+1018 QTYNNHANFSDYWVQ

-1040 DNITLGYSFN
+1040 DNITLGYSFSDLFKSGGYH
-1050 GLLKHGS
+1050 GL
-1057 YNGIGGRIYGTV
+1057 GGRVYGTV

-1094 PRPISYILG
+1094 PRPISFILG
-1103 LSLTF
+1103 LSLNF

>member
-33 GLVQDATGE
+33 GIVKDATGE
-42 PVIGATVRVVG
+42 PVIGASVRVVG
-53 TQIGTATDFDGLFTL
+53 TNQGTVTDFDGLFTL
-68 EGVPQGA
+68 DGVPQGA
-75 KLLISSVGYEDQ
+75 KLLITSIGYDDH
-87 EVTAAGNVVVTL
+87 EVTAASDLVITM

-122 TGSVTALKPDA
+122 TGSVAALKPDS

-156 SNSGEPG
+156 SNGGEPG
-163 GGATIRIRGGS
+163 GGANIRIRGGS
-174 SLNASNNPLVVID
+174 SLNASNNPLIVID
-187 GIAMDNNGVSGI
+187 GIAMDNNGVSGL

-245 QTPQVSYNGSVTWS
+245 QRPSVSYNGSATWS

-268 SGDEYRDFVA
+268 NGDEYRDFVK
-278 KIFEGNTR
+278 KIFAGNTR
-286 AGNVMGYA
+286 ED
-294 WRNAIDADG
+294 NA
-303 KAQRV
+303 
-308 DMINT
+308 
-313 VNNGKL
+313 L
-319 TRYGVSDI
+319 S
-327 ALPAGWSWVEGEGN
+327 
-341 SGIVNPLL
+341 LL
-349 GDANTDWQNEIYRT
+349 GNANTDWQNEIYRT
-363 ALSHDHNLTVAGS
+363 AFSHDHNLTVAGS
-376 VGQILPYRLSA
+376 VGQILPYRVSA

-416 DHLTLNLNGKLAWT
+416 DHLTLNLSGKMAWT
-430 KSRWADGGAVGN
+430 KSRWADTGAVGN

-450 PIYGN
+450 PIRSDDSKYG
-455 RDANG
+455 DM
-460 DGINDYAGVGG
+460 GG

-477 VNNADPAWPYTKNTN
+477 VNGSDDGWPYTKNTN

-508 KTHSFIGSADIDY
+508 KAHSFIGTAEIDY

-541 GNGHNIS
+541 GHGHNIS

-562 WYTQS
+562 YYTQS

-578 YYKDFNDKH
+578 YFKDFNDKH

-604 YNESWGTYPTNSA
+604 YNESWGTYPTTTA
-617 LVFTATDAENGA
+617 LVFTEADAKNGA
-629 LIVTPGQ
+629 LTVVPGK
-636 WIPSARY
+636 WIPAAAY
-643 NIDQSKAGAIRAE
+643 NVGDSKAGAIRAE

-666 YRTENYLVSFFG
+666 YRTENFLVSFFG
-678 RMNYSYDS
+678 RANYSYDS

-713 FAWKLN
+713 LAWKIN
-719 EEAALKDGPF
+719 EEEFMKEGPF

-758 SNGSMGAFYDV
+758 SNGSMGSFYDV

-783 ELTWETTTTT
+783 ELKWETTTTT
-793 NVGLDW
+793 NIGLDW

-822 WATFSAMTN
+822 WATFPAMTN

-846 GIEFSL
+846 GIEMSI

-871 YNSNKITELISDDPD
+871 YNSNKVLELISDDPD
-886 YIVTTGSIGING
+886 YFVTTGGIGING
-898 TAQAHA
+898 SAQAHVA
-904 VGHPA
+904 GYP
-909 SSFYVYQQVYDQDG
+909 SNSFYVYQQVYDQAG
-923 KPIESQVVDRNADGV
+923 KPIEGQVVDRNGDGA
-938 ISDADKYFYKSP
+938 ISDADKYLYKSP
-950 AAPVTMG
+950 WAPVTMG
-957 LSSRLDWKNWDFGFN
+957 LGSRLDWKNWDFGFN

-979 YMFNNVMQGYHNTST
+979 YLFNNVMQGYHNVSP
-994 ASVFEE
+994 AAVFEE

-1005 LNNRPKASVDLGW
+1005 LNNRPKASVEMGW
-1018 KTYDNYAIFSDYWVQ
+1018 QTYNNHAIFSDYWVQ

-1050 GLLKHGS
+1050 NLFKHGS
-1057 YNGIGGRIYGTV
+1057 YNGVGGRIYGTV

-1094 PRPISYILG
+1094 PRPISYIVG
-1103 LSLTF
+1103 LSLNF

>member
-33 GLVQDATGE
+33 GLVKDATGE
-42 PVIGATVRVVG
+42 PVIGASVRVVG
-53 TQIGTATDFDGLFTL
+53 TQLGTATDFDGLFTL
-68 EGVPQGA
+68 TGVPEGA
-75 KLLISSVGYEDQ
+75 KLQITSVGYDDQ
-87 EVTAAGNVVVTL
+87 EVTAAPDVVVTL
-99 AESTQMLENLVVIGY
+99 TESTQMLENLVVIGY

-144 MLGGKVAGVSVT
+144 MLGGKIAGVNVT

-174 SLNASNNPLVVID
+174 SLNASNTPLIVID
-187 GIAMDNNGVSGI
+187 GIAMDNNGISGI

-245 QTPQVSYNGSVTWS
+245 QSPSVSYNGSVTWS
-259 MKKKTIDVM
+259 KKKKTIDVM
-268 SGDEYRDFVA
+268 SGDEYREFV
-278 KIFEGNTR
+278 KTIFEGNTR
-286 AGNVMGYA
+286 KD
-294 WRNAIDADG
+294 NA
-303 KAQRV
+303 
-308 DMINT
+308 
-313 VNNGKL
+313 L
-319 TRYGVSDI
+319 S
-327 ALPAGWSWVEGEGN
+327 
-341 SGIVNPLL
+341 LL
-349 GDANTDWQNEIYRT
+349 GNANTDWQEEIYRT
-363 ALSHDHNLTVAGS
+363 ALSHDHNITVAGS
-376 VGQILPYRLSA
+376 VGDYLPYRLSA

-409 LNPSLFD
+409 LNPSLFN
-416 DHLTLNLNGKLAWT
+416 DHLTFNLNGKLAWT
-430 KSRWADGGAVGN
+430 KSRWADTGAVGN

-450 PIYGN
+450 PIYGS
-455 RDANG
+455 G
-460 DGINDYAGVGG
+460 DMYNGVGG

-477 VNNADPAWPYTKNTN
+477 VNGSDSAWPYTKNTN

-503 HDNSG
+503 HDNTG
-508 KTHSFIGSADIDY
+508 KTRSFIGTAEVDY

-531 HLTLGGDFTG
+531 HLTLGGDFTHG
-541 GNGHNIS
+541 DGHNIS
-548 TNVSNTSNYWGNTS
+548 ANISNTSNYWGNTS
-562 WYTQS
+562 YYRQS

-599 NWRKE
+599 NWRRE

-617 LVFTATDAENGA
+617 LLFTLTDEENGA
-629 LIVTPGQ
+629 LQVVPGE
-636 WIPSARY
+636 WIPRANY
-643 NIDQSKAGAIRAE
+643 NVGDSKAGAIRAE

-666 YRTENYLVSFFG
+666 YRTENFLVSFFG
-678 RMNYSYDS
+678 RMNYSYDN
-686 RYLLTFTMRYDGSS
+686 RYLLTFTTRYDGSS

-713 FAWKLN
+713 LAWKIN

-758 SNGSMGAFYDV
+758 SNGSQGSYYDLMD
-769 SGDGSKARPNVYNP
+769 DGSKAKPNVYNP
-783 ELTWETTTTT
+783 ELKWETTTTT
-793 NVGLDW
+793 NIGLDW

-846 GIEFSL
+846 GIEFAV
-852 NWKAISTTDLLWT
+852 NWKAISTNDLLWT

-923 KPIESQVVDRNADGV
+923 KPIESQVVDRNGDGV

-957 LSSRLDWKNWDFGFN
+957 LASRLDWKNWDFGFS

-979 YMFNNVMQGYHNTST
+979 YMFNNVMQGYHNVSP

-1005 LNNRPKASVDLGW
+1005 LNNRPKASVEMGW
-1018 KTYDNYAIFSDYWVQ
+1018 QTYDNYAIFSDYWVQ

-1050 GLLKHGS
+1050 NLLRSGS
-1057 YNGIGGRIYGTV
+1057 YHGIGGRVYGTV

-1094 PRPISYILG
+1094 PRPISFILG
-1103 LSLTF
+1103 LSLNF

>member
-33 GLVQDATGE
+33 GLVKDATGE
-42 PVIGATVRVVG
+42 PVIGASVRVVG
-53 TQIGTATDFDGLFTL
+53 TQQGTVTDFDGLFTL

-75 KLLISSVGYEDQ
+75 KLQISSIGYDTQ
-87 EVTAAGNVVVTL
+87 EVTAASDVVVTL

-122 TGSVTALKPDA
+122 TGSVAALKPDA

-144 MLGGKVAGVSVT
+144 MLGGKIAGVSVT
-156 SNSGEPG
+156 SGDGSPG

-174 SLNASNNPLVVID
+174 SLNASNNPLIVID
-187 GIAMDNNGVSGI
+187 GIAMDNNGVSGL

-245 QTPQVSYNGSVTWS
+245 QRPQVAYNGSVTWS

-268 SGDEYRDFVA
+268 DGDEYRAFVK
-278 KIFEGNTR
+278 KIFAGDTR
-286 AGNVMGYA
+286 EE
-294 WRNAIDADG
+294 
-303 KAQRV
+303 
-308 DMINT
+308 T
-313 VNNGKL
+313 
-319 TRYGVSDI
+319 
-327 ALPAGWSWVEGEGN
+327 ALS
-341 SGIVNPLL
+341 LL
-349 GDANTDWQNEIYRT
+349 GNANTDWQNEIYRT
-363 ALSHDHNLTVAGS
+363 ALSHDHNVTLAGS
-376 VGQILPYRLSA
+376 VMDYLPYRISL

-409 LNPSLFD
+409 LNPSFFD
-416 DHLTLNLNGKLAWT
+416 DHLTMNLNGKLAWT
-430 KSRWADGGAVGN
+430 KSRWADTGAVGN

-450 PIYGN
+450 PVRSSDPMY
-455 RDANG
+455 DC
-460 DGINDYAGVGG
+460 VGG
-471 YFEWLQ
+471 YFDWLQ
-477 VNNADPAWPYTKNTN
+477 LNTTDPGWGDYTKNGN

-503 HDNSG
+503 HDNTG
-508 KTHSFIGSADIDY
+508 KAHSFIGSADIDY

-548 TNVSNTSNYWGNTS
+548 ANVSNTSNYYGNNS
-562 WYTQS
+562 YYTQS

-604 YNESWGTYPTNSA
+604 YNESWGTYPSNSS
-617 LVFTATDAENGA
+617 LVFTTDDAKNEGA
-629 LIVTPGQ
+629 LSGLPGQ
-636 WIPSARY
+636 WIPGYNY
-643 NIDQSKAGAIRAE
+643 NIGDSKAGKIYGS

-666 YRTENYLVSFFG
+666 YRTENFLVSFFG
-678 RMNYSYDS
+678 RANYTYDN

-713 FAWKLN
+713 LAWKVN
-719 EEAALKDGPF
+719 EEAFMKDGPF
-729 SDLKLR
+729 SDMKLR

-745 GIGDYNYFATYVM
+745 GIGDYNYFNNYVI
-758 SNGSMGAFYDV
+758 SNGSVGSYYDLL
-769 SGDGSKARPNVYNP
+769 GDGTKVKPNVYNP
-783 ELTWETTTTT
+783 ELKWETTTTT
-793 NVGLDW
+793 NIGLDW
-799 GVMNQRLSGSIDW
+799 GIMNQRLSGSIDW

-822 WATFSAMTN
+822 WTAFSALTS
-831 FRNAFYKNIGSLRNT
+831 FKNAFYKNIGSLRNT

-852 NWKAISTTDLLWT
+852 NWKAISTNDLLWT

-871 YNSNKITELISDDPD
+871 YNSNKITELLDKDPSFK
-886 YIVTTGSIGING
+886 VMTGGIGING
-898 TAQAHA
+898 NVQAHA
-904 VGHPA
+904 VGHP
-909 SSFYVYQQVYDQDG
+909 SHSFYVFQQVYGVDG
-923 KPIESQVVDRNADGV
+923 KPIEGQVVDRNGDGS
-938 ISDADKYFYKSP
+938 ISEDDKYFYKSP
-950 AAPVTMG
+950 HAPITMG
-957 LSSRLDWKNWDFGFN
+957 MASRIDWKNWDFGFS

-994 ASVFEE
+994 ASVLEA

-1005 LNNRPKASVDLGW
+1005 LNNRPKSLVELGW
-1018 KTYDNYAIFSDYWVQ
+1018 QTYDNNTIMTDYWVQ

-1050 GLLKHGS
+1050 NLLKRGS

-1079 GIDPEVFGGI
+1079 GIDPEIFGGI

-1094 PRPISYILG
+1094 PRPISFILG
-1103 LSLTF
+1103 LSLNF

>member
-33 GLVQDATGE
+33 GIVKDATGE

-53 TQIGTATDFDGLFTL
+53 TQMGTATDFDGYFTL

-75 KLLISSVGYEDQ
+75 KLLVSSVGYEDH
-87 EVTAAGNVVVTL
+87 EVTAASDLVITL

-122 TGSVTALKPDA
+122 TGSVAALKPDA

-144 MLGGKVAGVSVT
+144 MLGGKIAGVNVT
-156 SNSGEPG
+156 SGDGSPG
-163 GGATIRIRGGS
+163 GGSTIRIRGGS
-174 SLNASNNPLVVID
+174 SLNASNNPLIVID
-187 GIAMDNNGVSGI
+187 GIAMDNNGVSGL

-245 QTPQVSYNGSVTWS
+245 QRPSVSYNGSVTWS
-259 MKKKTIDVM
+259 KKKKTIDVM
-268 SGDEYRDFVA
+268 SGDEYRDFVK
-278 KIFEGNTR
+278 KIFAGNTR
-286 AGNVMGYA
+286 EE
-294 WRNAIDADG
+294 NA
-303 KAQRV
+303 
-308 DMINT
+308 
-313 VNNGKL
+313 L
-319 TRYGVSDI
+319 S
-327 ALPAGWSWVEGEGN
+327 
-341 SGIVNPLL
+341 LL
-349 GDANTDWQNEIYRT
+349 GKANTDWQEEIYRT
-363 ALSHDHNLTVAGS
+363 AFSHDHNLTVAGS
-376 VGQILPYRLSA
+376 LGQYLPYRVSA
-387 GYTDQQGILK
+387 GYTDQEGILK

-416 DHLTLNLNGKLAWT
+416 DHLTFNLNGKLAWT
-430 KSRWADGGAVGN
+430 KSRWADTGAVGN

-450 PIYGN
+450 PVYS
-455 RDANG
+455 
-460 DGINDYAGVGG
+460 NDPMYAGVGG
-471 YFEWLQ
+471 FFEWLQ

-492 APYNPVAMLDN
+492 APYNPVAMLNN

-548 TNVSNTSNYWGNTS
+548 ANISNTSNYWGNNS
-562 WYTQS
+562 YYTQS

-587 HFDIMAGYEWQH
+587 HFDIMLGYEWQH

-604 YNESWGTYPTNSA
+604 YNESWGTYPTNSG
-617 LVFTATDAENGA
+617 LFFTEADAENGA
-629 LIVTPGQ
+629 LVVTPGQ

-643 NIDQSKAGAIRAE
+643 NVGDSKAGAIRAE

-678 RMNYSYDS
+678 RMNYSYDN
-686 RYLLTFTMRYDGSS
+686 RYLLTFTTRYDGSS
-700 RFKKHWALFPSAA
+700 RFKKHWAMFPSVAL
-713 FAWKLN
+713 AWKLN

-745 GIGDYNYFATYVM
+745 GIGDYNYFNNYVV
-758 SNGSMGAFYDV
+758 SNGSVGSFYDLV
-769 SGDGSKARPNVYNP
+769 GTGDKARPNVYNP
-783 ELTWETTTTT
+783 ELKWETTTTT
-793 NVGLDW
+793 NIGLDW

-822 WATFSAMTN
+822 WTALSALTS

-852 NWKAISTTDLLWT
+852 NWKAISTTDLLWN

-871 YNSNKITELISDDPD
+871 YNSNKITELLDKDPTFK
-886 YIVTTGSIGING
+886 VMTGGIGING
-898 TAQAHA
+898 NVQAHA

-909 SSFYVYQQVYDQDG
+909 NSFYVLQQVYDVNG
-923 KPIESQVVDRNADGV
+923 KPIEGQVVDRNGDGV
-938 ISDADKYFYKSP
+938 ISEEDKYFYKSP
-950 AAPVTMG
+950 HAPVTMG
-957 LSSRLDWKNWDFGFN
+957 LASRLDWKNWDFGFS

-994 ASVFEE
+994 ASVLEA

-1005 LNNRPKASVDLGW
+1005 LNNRPVKSVELGW
-1018 KTYDNYAIFSDYWVQ
+1018 QTYDNNTIMTDYWVQ

-1050 GLLKHGS
+1050 NLFKHGS
-1057 YNGIGGRIYGTV
+1057 YNGVGGRIYGTV

-1094 PRPISYILG
+1094 PRPISFIAG
-1103 LSLTF
+1103 LTLNF

>member
-1 MKQVNIRIPFRIL
+1 M
-14 TLVMGLFLSLG
+14 
-25 AYAQITVN
+25 
-33 GLVQDATGE
+33 
-42 PVIGATVRVVG
+42 
-53 TQIGTATDFDGLFTL
+53 
-68 EGVPQGA
+68 
-75 KLLISSVGYEDQ
+75 
-87 EVTAAGNVVVTL
+87 
-99 AESTQMLENLVVIGY
+99 VIGY

-122 TGSVTALKPDA
+122 TGSVAALKPDS

-144 MLGGKVAGVSVT
+144 MLGGKIAGVSVT
-156 SNSGEPG
+156 SNGGEPG
-163 GGATIRIRGGS
+163 GGANIRIRGGS
-174 SLNASNNPLVVID
+174 SLNASNNPLIVID
-187 GIAMDNNGVSGI
+187 GIAMDNNGVSGL

-245 QTPQVSYNGSVTWS
+245 QSPSVAYNGSVTWS

-268 SGDEYRDFVA
+268 NGDEYRDFVK
-278 KIFEGNTR
+278 KIFAGNTR
-286 AGNVMGYA
+286 EE
-294 WRNAIDADG
+294 NA
-303 KAQRV
+303 
-308 DMINT
+308 
-313 VNNGKL
+313 L
-319 TRYGVSDI
+319 S
-327 ALPAGWSWVEGEGN
+327 
-341 SGIVNPLL
+341 LL
-349 GDANTDWQNEIYRT
+349 GNANTDWQNEIYRT
-363 ALSHDHNLTVAGS
+363 AFSHDHNLTISGS
-376 VGQILPYRLSA
+376 LGQFLPYRVSA
-387 GYTDQQGILK
+387 GYTDQEGILK

-409 LNPSLFD
+409 LNPSFFE
-416 DHLTLNLNGKLAWT
+416 DHLTLNLSGKMAWT
-430 KSRWADGGAVGN
+430 KSRWADTGAVGN

-450 PIYGN
+450 PI
-455 RDANG
+455 RS
-460 DGINDYAGVGG
+460 NDPMYAGVGG

-477 VNNADPAWPYTKNTN
+477 VNGSDPAWPYTKNTN

-508 KTHSFIGSADIDY
+508 KAHTFIGTAEIDY

-531 HLTLGGDFTG
+531 HLTMGGDFTG

-548 TNVSNTSNYWGNTS
+548 ANISNTSNYWGNTS
-562 WYTQS
+562 YYTQS

-578 YYKDFNDKH
+578 YYKDFNDMH

-604 YNESWGTYPTNSA
+604 YNESWGTYPSNSG
-617 LVFTATDAENGA
+617 LFFTPADAENGA
-629 LIVTPGQ
+629 LKVVPGI
-636 WIPSARY
+636 WIPAATY
-643 NIDQSKAGAIRAE
+643 NVGDSKAGAIRAE

-678 RMNYSYDS
+678 RMNYSYAN

-713 FAWKLN
+713 LAWKIN
-719 EEAALKDGPF
+719 EEDFMKDGPF

-758 SNGSMGAFYDV
+758 SNGSMGSFYDI

-793 NVGLDW
+793 NIGLDW

-846 GIEFSL
+846 GIEMSL

-871 YNSNKITELISDDPD
+871 YNSNKVLELISDDPD
-886 YIVTTGSIGING
+886 YFVTTGGIGING
-898 TAQAHA
+898 SAQAHVA
-904 VGHPA
+904 GYP
-909 SSFYVYQQVYDQDG
+909 SNSFYVYQQVYDQAG
-923 KPIESQVVDRNADGV
+923 KPIEGQVVDRNGDGV
-938 ISDADKYFYKSP
+938 ISDADKYLYKSP
-950 AAPVTMG
+950 WAPVTMG
-957 LSSRLDWKNWDFGFN
+957 LGSRLDWKNWDFGFN

-979 YMFNNVMQGYHNTST
+979 YLFNNVMQGYHNVSP
-994 ASVFEE
+994 AAVFEE

-1005 LNNRPKASVDLGW
+1005 LNNRPKASVEMGW
-1018 KTYDNYAIFSDYWVQ
+1018 QTYNNHAIFSDYWVQ

-1050 GLLKHGS
+1050 NLLKHGS
-1057 YNGIGGRIYGTV
+1057 YHGVGGRIYGTV

-1094 PRPISYILG
+1094 PRPISFIVG
-1103 LSLTF
+1103 LSLNF

>member
-33 GLVQDATGE
+33 GIVKDATGE
-42 PVIGATVRVVG
+42 PVIGASVRVVG
-53 TQIGTATDFDGLFTL
+53 SQQGTVTDFDGLFTL
-68 EGVPQGA
+68 DGVPQGA
-75 KLLISSVGYEDQ
+75 KLQISSIGYETH
-87 EVTAAGNVVVTL
+87 EVTAASDLVITL
-99 AESTQMLENLVVIGY
+99 AESTQMLQNLVVIGY

-156 SNSGEPG
+156 SNGGEPG

-187 GIAMDNNGVSGI
+187 GIAMDNNGISGI

-245 QTPQVSYNGSVTWS
+245 QSPSVSYNGSVTWS
-259 MKKKTIDVM
+259 KKKKTIDVM
-268 SGDEYRDFVA
+268 TGDEYRDFV
-278 KIFEGNTR
+278 KTIFEGNTR
-286 AGNVMGYA
+286 KD
-294 WRNAIDADG
+294 NA
-303 KAQRV
+303 
-308 DMINT
+308 
-313 VNNGKL
+313 L
-319 TRYGVSDI
+319 S
-327 ALPAGWSWVEGEGN
+327 
-341 SGIVNPLL
+341 LL
-349 GDANTDWQNEIYRT
+349 GNANTDWQEEIYRT
-363 ALSHDHNLTVAGS
+363 AFSHDHNLTVAGS
-376 VGQILPYRLSA
+376 IGQILPYRVSA
-387 GYTDQQGILK
+387 GYTDQEGILK

-409 LNPSLFD
+409 LNPSFFE
-416 DHLTLNLNGKLAWT
+416 DHLTMNLNGKLAWT
-430 KSRWADGGAVGN
+430 KSRWADTGAVGN

-450 PIYGN
+450 PVYS
-455 RDANG
+455 
-460 DGINDYAGVGG
+460 NDPKYAGVGG

-477 VNNADPAWPYTKNTN
+477 VNGSDPAWPYTKNTN

-521 KIHGFEDLRL
+521 KIHGFEDLRF

-541 GNGHNIS
+541 GHGHNIS
-548 TNVSNTSNYWGNTS
+548 ANVSNTSNYWGNTS
-562 WYTQS
+562 YYTQS

-578 YYKDFNDKH
+578 YYKDINEKH

-604 YNESWGTYPTNSA
+604 YNESWGTYPSNSA
-617 LVFTATDAENGA
+617 LVFTEADKDIPGA
-629 LIVTPGQ
+629 LVVTPGQ
-636 WIPSARY
+636 WIPGVTY
-643 NIDQSKAGAIRAE
+643 KVGDSKAGAIHGETA
-656 GVYRQNNGLG
+656 YYQQNGLG

-678 RMNYSYDS
+678 RANYSYDS

-700 RFKKHWALFPSAA
+700 RFKKHWSLFPSAA
-713 FAWKLN
+713 FAWKIN
-719 EEAALKDGPF
+719 EEAFMKDSPF

-758 SNGSMGAFYDV
+758 SNGSAGSYYDV
-769 SGDGSKARPNVYNP
+769 AGDGSKAKPNVYNP

-793 NVGLDW
+793 SNIGLDW
-799 GVMNQRLSGSIDW
+799 GIMNQRLSGSIDW

-871 YNSNKITELISDDPD
+871 YNSNKVTELISDDPS
-886 YIVTTGSIGING
+886 YFVTTGSIGING
-898 TAQAHA
+898 PAQAHV
-904 VGHPA
+904 VGYP
-909 SSFYVYQQVYDQDG
+909 SNSFYVYQQVYDQDG
-923 KPIESQVVDRNADGV
+923 KPIEGQVVDRNGDGM
-938 ISDADKYFYKSP
+938 ISETDKYLYKSP
-950 AAPVTMG
+950 WAPVTMG
-957 LSSRLDWKNWDFGFN
+957 LASRLDWKNWDFGFS

-979 YMFNNVMQGYHNTST
+979 YMFNNVMQGYHNVSP
-994 ASVFEE
+994 AAVFEE

-1005 LNNRPKASVDLGW
+1005 LNNRPRKSVEMGW
-1018 KTYDNYAIFSDYWVQ
+1018 QTYDNETIFSDYWVQ

-1050 GLLKHGS
+1050 NLFKRGS
-1057 YNGIGGRIYGTV
+1057 YNGVGGRVYGTV

-1094 PRPISYILG
+1094 PRPISFILG
-1103 LSLTF
+1103 LSLNF

>member
-33 GLVQDATGE
+33 GIVKDATGE
-42 PVIGATVRVVG
+42 PVIGASVRVVG
-53 TQIGTATDFDGLFTL
+53 TNQGTVTDFDGLFTL
-68 EGVPQGA
+68 DGVPQGA
-75 KLLISSVGYEDQ
+75 KLLITSIGYDDH
-87 EVTAAGNVVVTL
+87 EVTAASDLVITM

-122 TGSVTALKPDA
+122 TGSVAALKPDS

-156 SNSGEPG
+156 SNGGEPG
-163 GGATIRIRGGS
+163 GGANIRIRGGS
-174 SLNASNNPLVVID
+174 SLNASNNPLIVID
-187 GIAMDNNGVSGI
+187 GIAMDNNGVSGL

-245 QTPQVSYNGSVTWS
+245 QAPQVNYNGSVTWS

-268 SGDEYRDFVA
+268 NGDEYRAFV
-278 KIFEGNTR
+278 KENFKGDTR
-286 AGNVMGYA
+286 EE
-294 WRNAIDADG
+294 NA
-303 KAQRV
+303 
-308 DMINT
+308 
-313 VNNGKL
+313 L
-319 TRYGVSDI
+319 S
-327 ALPAGWSWVEGEGN
+327 
-341 SGIVNPLL
+341 LL
-349 GDANTDWQNEIYRT
+349 GNADTDWQNEIYRT

-376 VGQILPYRLSA
+376 IGSILPYRVSA
-387 GYTDQQGILK
+387 GFTDQEGILK

-409 LNPSLFD
+409 LNPSFFE
-416 DHLTLNLNGKLAWT
+416 DHLTMNLNGKLAWT
-430 KSRWADGGAVGN
+430 KSRWADTGAVGN

-450 PIYGN
+450 PVYSS
-455 RDANG
+455 DAK
-460 DGINDYAGVGG
+460 YAGVGG
-471 YFEWLQ
+471 YFEWVQ

-548 TNVSNTSNYWGNTS
+548 ANISNTSNYWGNTS
-562 WYTQS
+562 YYTQS

-578 YYKDFNDKH
+578 YFKDFNDKH

-604 YNESWGTYPTNSA
+604 YNESWGTYPTTTA
-617 LVFTATDAENGA
+617 LVFTEADAKNGA
-629 LIVTPGQ
+629 LTVVPGK
-636 WIPSARY
+636 WIPAATY
-643 NIDQSKAGAIRAE
+643 NVGDSKAGAIRAE

-666 YRTENYLVSFFG
+666 YRTENFLVSFFG
-678 RMNYSYDS
+678 RANYSYDS

-713 FAWKLN
+713 LAWKIN
-719 EEAALKDGPF
+719 EEEFMKEGPF

-758 SNGSMGAFYDV
+758 SNGSMGSFYDV

-783 ELTWETTTTT
+783 ELKWETTTTT
-793 NVGLDW
+793 NIGLDW

-822 WATFSAMTN
+822 WATFPAMTN

-846 GIEFSL
+846 GIEMSI

-871 YNSNKITELISDDPD
+871 YNSNKVLELISDDPD
-886 YIVTTGSIGING
+886 YFVTTGGIGING
-898 TAQAHA
+898 SAQAHVA
-904 VGHPA
+904 GYP
-909 SSFYVYQQVYDQDG
+909 SNSFYVYQQVYDQAG
-923 KPIESQVVDRNADGV
+923 KPIEGQVVDRNGDGA
-938 ISDADKYFYKSP
+938 ISDADKYLYKSP
-950 AAPVTMG
+950 WAPVTMG
-957 LSSRLDWKNWDFGFN
+957 LGSRLDWKNWDFGFN

-979 YMFNNVMQGYHNTST
+979 YLFNNVMQGYHNVSP
-994 ASVFEE
+994 AAVFEE

-1005 LNNRPKASVDLGW
+1005 LNNRPKASVEMGW
-1018 KTYDNYAIFSDYWVQ
+1018 QTYNNHAIFSDYWVQ

-1050 GLLKHGS
+1050 NLFKHGS
-1057 YNGIGGRIYGTV
+1057 YNGVGGRIYGTV

-1094 PRPISYILG
+1094 PRPISYIVG
-1103 LSLTF
+1103 LSLNF

>member
-1 MKQVNIRIPFRIL
+1 
-14 TLVMGLFLSLG
+14 
-25 AYAQITVN
+25 
-33 GLVQDATGE
+33 
-42 PVIGATVRVVG
+42 
-53 TQIGTATDFDGLFTL
+53 
-68 EGVPQGA
+68 
-75 KLLISSVGYEDQ
+75 
-87 EVTAAGNVVVTL
+87 
-99 AESTQMLENLVVIGY
+99 
-114 GVVKKNDL
+114 
-122 TGSVTALKPDA
+122 
-133 KNKGVVVSAQD
+133 
-144 MLGGKVAGVSVT
+144 
-156 SNSGEPG
+156 
-163 GGATIRIRGGS
+163 
-174 SLNASNNPLVVID
+174 
-187 GIAMDNNGVSGI
+187 
-199 SNPLSLVNPQD
+199 NPQD

-245 QTPQVSYNGSVTWS
+245 QSPSVAYNGSVTWS

-268 SGDEYRDFVA
+268 NGDEYRDFVK
-278 KIFEGNTR
+278 KIFAGNTR
-286 AGNVMGYA
+286 EE
-294 WRNAIDADG
+294 NA
-303 KAQRV
+303 
-308 DMINT
+308 
-313 VNNGKL
+313 L
-319 TRYGVSDI
+319 S
-327 ALPAGWSWVEGEGN
+327 
-341 SGIVNPLL
+341 LL
-349 GDANTDWQNEIYRT
+349 GNANTDWQNEIYRT
-363 ALSHDHNLTVAGS
+363 AFSHDHNLTVSGS
-376 VGQILPYRLSA
+376 LGQFLPYRVSA
-387 GYTDQQGILK
+387 GYTDQEGILK

-409 LNPSLFD
+409 LNPSFFE
-416 DHLTLNLNGKLAWT
+416 DHLTLNLSGKMAWT
-430 KSRWADGGAVGN
+430 KSRWADTGAVGN

-450 PIYGN
+450 PI
-455 RDANG
+455 RS
-460 DGINDYAGVGG
+460 NDPMYAGVGG

-477 VNNADPAWPYTKNTN
+477 VNGSDPAWPYTKNTN

-508 KTHSFIGSADIDY
+508 KAHTFIGTAEIDY

-531 HLTLGGDFTG
+531 HLTMGGDFTG

-548 TNVSNTSNYWGNTS
+548 ANISNTSNYWGNTS
-562 WYTQS
+562 YYTQS

-578 YYKDFNDKH
+578 YYKDFNDMH

-604 YNESWGTYPTNSA
+604 YNESWGTYPSNSG
-617 LVFTATDAENGA
+617 LFFTPADAENGA
-629 LIVTPGQ
+629 LKVVPGI
-636 WIPSARY
+636 WIPAATY
-643 NIDQSKAGAIRAE
+643 NVGDSKAGAIRAE

-678 RMNYSYDS
+678 RMNYSYAN

-713 FAWKLN
+713 LAWKIN
-719 EEAALKDGPF
+719 EEDFMKDGPF

-758 SNGSMGAFYDV
+758 SNGSMGSFYDI

-793 NVGLDW
+793 NIGLDW

-846 GIEFSL
+846 GIEMSL

-871 YNSNKITELISDDPD
+871 YNSNKVLELISDDPD
-886 YIVTTGSIGING
+886 YFVTTGGIGING
-898 TAQAHA
+898 SAQAHVA
-904 VGHPA
+904 GYP
-909 SSFYVYQQVYDQDG
+909 SNSFYVYQQVYDQAG
-923 KPIESQVVDRNADGV
+923 KPIEGQVVDRNGDGV
-938 ISDADKYFYKSP
+938 ISDADKYLYKSP
-950 AAPVTMG
+950 WAPVTMG
-957 LSSRLDWKNWDFGFN
+957 LGSRLDWKNWDFGFN

-979 YMFNNVMQGYHNTST
+979 YLFNNVMQGYHNVSP
-994 ASVFEE
+994 AAVFEE

-1005 LNNRPKASVDLGW
+1005 LNNRPKASVEMGW
-1018 KTYDNYAIFSDYWVQ
+1018 QTYNNHAIFSDYWVQ

-1050 GLLKHGS
+1050 NLLKHGS
-1057 YNGIGGRIYGTV
+1057 YHGVGGRIYGTV

-1079 GIDPEVFGGI
+1079 GIDPEIFGGI

-1094 PRPISYILG
+1094 PRPISFILG
-1103 LSLTF
+1103 LSLNF